1 MSNKTDYR
9 TITREQFLFNE
20 MRIVATLLYEGKST
34 EEAINEIVSKN
45 LFQYPT
51 EKMIKNLAQVC
62 VKRYEKAD
70 KELISIVA
78 TSSSSVAKQACL
90 FLMMNYYKIVSDFM
104 ITVIGEKY
112 RTKDFT
118 FTKMDM
124 NSFFTRL
131 QEQNETVASW
141 SEETIKKSKSVLKKL
156 LVDNGYLDNTKSEV
170 LNTVLLEPSIKEV
183 IERKNAYFEADGFD
197 ENENYIWNDFVYNL
211 DEFYDRMNLN
221 REEYKGKGR

>member
-141 SEETIKKSKSVLKKL
+141 SDSTVNKCKQVLKKS
-156 LVDNGYLDNTKSEV
+156 LVEAGYLDNARSQE
-170 LNTVLLEPSIKEV
+170 LNHILLDPELKDV
-183 IERKNAYFEADGFD
+183 IEHTQNPNALIAFGC
-197 ENENYIWNDFVYNL
+197 
-211 DEFYDRMNLN
+211 M
-221 REEYKGKGR
+221 

>member
-70 KELISIVA
+70 KELINIVA

-141 SEETIKKSKSVLKKL
+141 SKETIMKSKSVLKKL

-170 LNTVLLEPSIKEV
+170 LNPVLLEPSIKEV
-183 IERKNAYFEADGFD
+183 IER
-197 ENENYIWNDFVYNL
+197 
-211 DEFYDRMNLN
+211 MNVSKALVAFN
-221 REEYKGKGR
+221 CM